1 MPELRAYPDN
11 NPEQLDDL
19 VQIERLGREAQ
30 IDENWDYYD
39 GRQRQPLKVRKNQSN
54 DNVIINLTRRIV
66 EQSVAMLFSE
76 MPAFDLPGDS
86 DAIQSWEERLGVLWE
101 RNRGEILLHDIG
113 VSGALAGHVFVKIV
127 PVEDD
132 PERPVRFVLQ
142 NPRYCSVFW
151 KPDDMQQVVCYRIA
165 WGRRITR
172 EQVRSGSLSLQ
183 QARDEYRQDII
194 NEGEYWRIREWVRG
208 EQGNWSQVN
217 EDIWRYPFAP
227 LVDWQN
233 LPHPERYYGDS
244 DLAAGALLD
253 EDINL
258 NDAVNFV
265 ASNIN
270 RILRYHAHPKSLGF
284 GIQPQQIVE
293 TAVDGFW
300 AGLPADARVENL
312 EMQSDLASSMAFLEF
327 LERTFYAQH
336 RAVDLS
342 SVKDRVGQLTN
353 FGLRTMFKDALDK
366 LETKRTLYG
375 TALSEL
381 SWRAMQVAGWNQE
394 RPMLAWP
401 NPLPFN
407 DTEEVAVLTQEM
419 SAQIVSRQSAAEQ
432 RGRDWER
439 ERKRMEEERDLDRE
453 GLGQVLARAMRDF
466 DRDEGAS
473 PSEPVDEGMK
483 PNG

>member
-1 MPELRAYPDN
+1 MPDLRAYPDS
-11 NPEQLDDL
+11 NPEQLDEL
-19 VQIERLGREAQ
+19 AQTERLGREAQ
-30 IDENWDYYD
+30 IDANWDYYD
-39 GRQRQPLKVRKNQSN
+39 GRQRQPLKIRPNQSN
-54 DNVIINLTRRIV
+54 DNIIINLTRRIV
-66 EQSVAMLFSE
+66 DQSVAMLFSE
-76 MPAFDLPGDS
+76 MPTFDLPGDS
-86 DAIQSWEERLGVLWE
+86 DEVQSWEERLTLLWE
-101 RNRGEILLHDIG
+101 KNQGEVLLHDIG
-113 VSGALAGHVFVKIV
+113 VAGALAGHTFVKIV
-127 PVEDD
+127 PTPDV
-132 PERPVRFVLQ
+132 PNRPVRYVLQ

-165 WGRRITR
+165 WGRRLTT
-172 EQVRSGSLSLQ
+172 EQVRSGMGRT
-183 QARDEYRQDII
+183 ARDEYRQDII
-194 NEGEYWRIREWVRG
+194 NEGDYWRIREWTRS

-227 LVDWQN
+227 MVDWQN

-270 RILRYHAHPKSLGF
+270 RILRHHAHPKSLGF
-284 GIQPQQIVE
+284 GVRPDQIIE
-293 TAVDGFW
+293 TAIDGFW
-300 AGLPADARVENL
+300 GGLPADSRVENL

-353 FGLRTMFKDALDK
+353 FALRTMYKDALDK
-366 LETKRTLYG
+366 LQTKRTLYG
-375 TALSEL
+375 NALTEL

-394 RPMLAWP
+394 APTIAWP

-407 DTEEVAVLTQEM
+407 ETEEVTVLTQEM
-419 SAQIVSRQSAAEQ
+419 SAQILSRQTAAEQ

-439 ERKRMEEERDLDRE
+439 ELSRMEDEREQDRE
-453 GLGQVLARAMRDF
+453 GLGQVLAKAMRDF
-466 DRDEGAS
+466 DRGDETGDMT
-473 PSEPVDEGMK
+473 PDG
-483 PNG
+483 

>member
-11 NPEQLDDL
+11 DPEQLDDL
-19 VQIERLGREAQ
+19 AQIERLGREAQ

-54 DNVIINLTRRIV
+54 DNVIVNLTRRIV

-86 DAIQSWEERLGVLWE
+86 DVIQSWEERLGVLWE

-165 WGRRITR
+165 WGRRITK
-172 EQVRSGSLSLQ
+172 EQARSGSLSLQ

-194 NEGEYWRIREWVRG
+194 NEGEYWRIREWTRG

-284 GIQPQQIVE
+284 GVQPQQIVE

-300 AGLPADARVENL
+300 AGLPTDARVENL

-375 TALSEL
+375 SALSEL

-394 RPMLAWP
+394 APTVAWP

-407 DTEEVAVLTQEM
+407 ETEEVAVLTQEM
-419 SAQIVSRQSAAEQ
+419 AAQILSRQSAAEQ

-439 ERKRMEEERDLDRE
+439 ELKRMEEERDMDRE

-466 DRDEGAS
+466 DRGENANT
-473 PSEPVDEGMK
+473 VDEDRRPDG
-483 PNG
+483 

>member
-1 MPELRAYPDN
+1 M
-11 NPEQLDDL
+11 
-19 VQIERLGREAQ
+19 QIERLGREAQ

-165 WGRRITR
+165 WGRRITK
-172 EQVRSGSLSLQ
+172 EQARSGSLSLQ

-194 NEGEYWRIREWVRG
+194 NEGDYWRIREWTRG

-300 AGLPADARVENL
+300 AGLPTDARVENL

-394 RPMLAWP
+394 RPTVAWP
-401 NPLPFN
+401 NPLPFHE
-407 DTEEVAVLTQEM
+407 TEEVAVLTQEM
-419 SAQIVSRQSAAEQ
+419 SAKILSRQSAAEQ

-439 ERKRMEEERDLDRE
+439 ELKRMEEERDLDRE

-473 PSEPVDEGMK
+473 PSEPIDGGK
-483 PNG
+483 PDG

>member
-11 NPEQLDDL
+11 KPEILDDL
-19 VQIERLGREAQ
+19 AQIERLGREAQ

-39 GRQRQPLKVRKNQSN
+39 GRQRQPLKIRPNQSN

-66 EQSVAMLFSE
+66 DQSVAMLFAE
-76 MPAFDLPGDS
+76 MPTFDLPGDT
-86 DAIQSWEERLGVLWE
+86 DVTQSWEERLRVLWE
-101 RNRGEILLHDIG
+101 ANQGEVLLHDIG
-113 VSGALAGHVFVKIV
+113 VAGALAGHVFVKVV
-127 PVEDD
+127 PQEGD
-132 PERPVRFVLQ
+132 PKRPVRYVLQ

-165 WGRRITR
+165 WGRRITK
-172 EQVRSGSLSLQ
+172 EQARSGSLSLQ

-194 NEGEYWRIREWVRG
+194 NEGDYWRIREWTRG

-217 EDIWRYPFAP
+217 EDIWRYSFAP
-227 LVDWQN
+227 IVDWQN

-284 GIQPQQIVE
+284 GVRPDQIIE

-300 AGLPADARVENL
+300 GGLPADARVENL

-336 RAVDLS
+336 RAVDMS

-366 LETKRTLYG
+366 LSTKRTLYG
-375 TALSEL
+375 NALSEL

-394 RPMLAWP
+394 PPTIAWP

-407 DTEEVAVLTQEM
+407 ETEEIAVLTQEM
-419 SAQIVSRQSAAEQ
+419 SAKILSRQSAAEQ

-439 ERKRMEEERDLDRE
+439 ELKRMEEERDMDRE
-453 GLGQVLARAMRDF
+453 GLGQVLAKAMRDF
-466 DRDEGAS
+466 DRGEGTDV
-473 PSEPVDEGMK
+473 VDEDMRPDG
-483 PNG
+483 